1 MTRAEVVKREREQDI
16 LDQLALGQIDK
27 RQAGKLLTELHQDF
41 YEAMCV
47 IRLCEE
53 AEKRS

>member
-53 AEKRS
+53 AQ